1 MRKNMNK
8 EKNFDTAGQSLIR
21 LVQIAAILRGENGCV
36 WDKEQTIFSLKPFL
50 LEECYELLA
59 AIDEEG
65 IDKEGNNNDKVKE
78 ELGDVLYQVIF
89 LSQIFTEEKKFTIAD
104 VIDHICAKL
113 IRRHPHVFGNEK
125 VTNSRE
131 VLARWEEIKKEE
143 GKTPKKS
150 VLDGVPY
157 QLPGLLRAHR
167 IQEKAAR
174 VGFDWEYADQVLAKI
189 REEIQEFE
197 DAFFVQDT
205 QEMEN
210 ELGDLLFSLVNMARF
225 IKVDPEKALAGTI
238 GRFIS
243 RVHFMEKKAQEEGR
257 SLMEMSIQEMDNL
270 WEVAKK
276 GKK

>member
-1 MRKNMNK
+1 MDKGK
-8 EKNFDTAGQSLIR
+8 EFDTAGKSLTR
-21 LVQIAAILRGENGCV
+21 LVQIADVLRGENGCV
-36 WDKEQTIFSLKPFL
+36 WDKEQTVSSLKPFL

-59 AIDEEG
+59 AIDEES
-65 IDKEGNNNDKVKE
+65 IDKEGNDNEKVKE

-89 LSQIFTEEKKFTIAD
+89 LSQIFTEEKKFTIVD

-125 VTNSRE
+125 VADSKE

-174 VGFDWEYADQVLAKI
+174 VGLDWEYADQVLAKI

-197 DAFFVQDT
+197 NAFFAQDA
-205 QEMEN
+205 QGMEN

-225 IKVDPEKALAGTI
+225 IKIDPGKALAGTI

-243 RVHFMEKKAQEEGR
+243 RVHFMEKEAQEGGKN
-257 SLMEMSIQEMDNL
+257 LMEMSIQEMDTL

-276 GKK
+276 GEK